1 MFSKSKPSQDNAP
14 KRPSAPSQA
23 PAVARSN
30 GSSGSSFSII
40 GDGIIITGNIESK
53 VDLHIDGEVIG
64 DVKCLSLVQGP
75 SSKIKGAIVAQNASL
90 SGAVEG
96 SIDAGD
102 LAIASSARIAG
113 DVTYENVTIEQ
124 GGHVDGKFKHRS
136 NKSPNLAK
144 TTINKSE
151 LAIPLELADGERP
164 NLS

>member
-1 MFSKSKPSQDNAP
+1 MP
-14 KRPSAPSQA
+14 KHQPAPSQA
-23 PAVARSN
+23 PAVARSS

-40 GDGIIITGNIESK
+40 GDGIVITGNIESK

-75 SSKIKGAIVAQNASL
+75 SSKIKGAIIAQNASL
-90 SGAVEG
+90 SGSVEG

-102 LAIASSARIAG
+102 LAIASTARIGG

-136 NKSPNLAK
+136 SKSPNLAK
-144 TTINKSE
+144 STVNMNE
-151 LAIPLELADGERP
+151 MAIPLQ
-164 NLS
+164 LSEDDKAA

>member
-1 MFSKSKPSQDNAP
+1 
-14 KRPSAPSQA
+14 
-23 PAVARSN
+23 VARSS

-40 GDGIIITGNIESK
+40 GDGIVITGNIESK

-90 SGAVEG
+90 SGSVEG

-102 LAIASSARIAG
+102 LVIASTARIGG

-136 NKSPNLAK
+136 SKAPNLAK
-144 TTINKSE
+144 STVSMSDM
-151 LAIPLELADGERP
+151 AIPLELKADDRAA
-164 NLS
+164 

>member
-1 MFSKSKPSQDNAP
+1 MFSRSKPSHDNVP
-14 KRPSAPSQA
+14 KHQAAASQA
-23 PAVARSN
+23 PAVARSS

-40 GDGIIITGNIESK
+40 GDGIVITGNIESK
-53 VDLHIDGEVIG
+53 VDLHIDGDVIG

-102 LAIASSARIAG
+102 LAIASTARIGG

-136 NKSPNLAK
+136 SKSPNLAK
-144 TTINKSE
+144 STVAMNE
-151 LAIPLELADGERP
+151 MAIPLELTAGDRAA
-164 NLS
+164 

>member
-1 MFSKSKPSQDNAP
+1 MTRSNGG
-14 KRPSAPSQA
+14 SAPS
-23 PAVARSN
+23 
-30 GSSGSSFSII
+30 FSVI

-75 SSKIKGAIVAQNASL
+75 SSKIMGAIVAQNASL

-102 LAIASSARIAG
+102 LNIASTARIGG
-113 DVTYENVTIEQ
+113 DVTYETVTIEQ

-136 NKSPNLAK
+136 SKSPNLAK
-144 TTINKSE
+144 STVNAREI
-151 LAIPLELADGERP
+151 AAPLELTDGDKAA
-164 NLS
+164 

>member
-1 MFSKSKPSQDNAP
+1 
-14 KRPSAPSQA
+14 
-23 PAVARSN
+23 VARSS

-64 DVKCLSLVQGP
+64 DITCLSLVQGP
-75 SSKIKGAIVAQNASL
+75 SSKIKGAIVSQNASL
-90 SGAVEG
+90 SGSVEG

-102 LAIASSARIAG
+102 LIISSSARIGG

-136 NKSPNLAK
+136 SKSPNLAK
-144 TTINKSE
+144 STVSTASM
-151 LAIPLELADGERP
+151 AIPLELTEGDKAA
-164 NLS
+164 

>member
-1 MFSKSKPSQDNAP
+1 
-14 KRPSAPSQA
+14 
-23 PAVARSN
+23 VARSS

-64 DVKCLSLVQGP
+64 DITCLSLVQGP

-90 SGAVEG
+90 SGSVEG

-102 LAIASSARIAG
+102 LIISSSARIGG

-136 NKSPNLAK
+136 SKSPNLAK
-144 TTINKSE
+144 STVSTASM
-151 LAIPLELADGERP
+151 AIPLELTEGDKAA
-164 NLS
+164 

>member
-1 MFSKSKPSQDNAP
+1 M
-14 KRPSAPSQA
+14 
-23 PAVARSN
+23 ARSS

-40 GDGIIITGNIESK
+40 GDGIVITGNIESK

-90 SGAVEG
+90 SGSVEG

-102 LAIASSARIAG
+102 LVIASTARIGG

-136 NKSPNLAK
+136 SKSPNLAK
-144 TTINKSE
+144 STVNTSE
-151 LAIPLELADGERP
+151 MAIPLELTAGDRAA
-164 NLS
+164 

>member
-1 MFSKSKPSQDNAP
+1 MFSRSKPSHDNGQRHQA
-14 KRPSAPSQA
+14 AASQA
-23 PAVARSN
+23 PAVARSS

-40 GDGIIITGNIESK
+40 GDGIVITGNIESK

-75 SSKIKGAIVAQNASL
+75 SSKIKGAIIAQNASL
-90 SGAVEG
+90 SGSVEG

-102 LAIASSARIAG
+102 LAIASTARIGG

-136 NKSPNLAK
+136 SKSPNLAK
-144 TTINKSE
+144 STVNMNE
-151 LAIPLELADGERP
+151 MAIPLELNSGDRAA
-164 NLS
+164 

>member
-1 MFSKSKPSQDNAP
+1 MFSKSKPTQDNAQ
-14 KRPSAPSQA
+14 KHPSASSQA

-40 GDGIIITGNIESK
+40 GDGIVITGNIESK

-75 SSKIKGAIVAQNASL
+75 SSKIKGAIVAQHASL
-90 SGAVEG
+90 SGSVEG

-102 LAIASSARIAG
+102 LAIASTARIGG

-136 NKSPNLAK
+136 NKAPNLA
-144 TTINKSE
+144 TTTLNKSE
-151 LAIPLELADGERP
+151 MAIPLELKEGDRAA
-164 NLS
+164 

>member
-1 MFSKSKPSQDNAP
+1 M
-14 KRPSAPSQA
+14 
-23 PAVARSN
+23 ARSN

-75 SSKIKGAIVAQNASL
+75 SSKIQGAIVAQNASL

-102 LAIASSARIAG
+102 LAIASTARISG
-113 DVTYENVTIEQ
+113 DVSYENVTIEQ

-136 NKSPNLAK
+136 STSPNLAK
-144 TTINKSE
+144 STVNKGD
-151 LAIPLELADGERP
+151 LGMPLELTSGDKLPDRGFTV
-164 NLS
+164 

>member
-1 MFSKSKPSQDNAP
+1 M
-14 KRPSAPSQA
+14 
-23 PAVARSN
+23 ARSS

-40 GDGIIITGNIESK
+40 GDGIVITGNIESK

-75 SSKIKGAIVAQNASL
+75 SSKIKGAIIAQNASL
-90 SGAVEG
+90 SGSVEG

-102 LAIASSARIAG
+102 LAIASTARIGG

-136 NKSPNLAK
+136 SKSPNLAK
-144 TTINKSE
+144 STVNMNE
-151 LAIPLELADGERP
+151 MAIPLELTSGDRAA
-164 NLS
+164 

>member
-1 MFSKSKPSQDNAP
+1 MFSKSKPSRDNAP
-14 KRPSAPSQA
+14 AHRNATSQA
-23 PAVARSN
+23 PTVARSS

-40 GDGIIITGNIESK
+40 GDGIVITGNIESK

-102 LAIASSARIAG
+102 LAIASTARIGG

-136 NKSPNLAK
+136 SKSPNLAK
-144 TTINKSE
+144 STVDVKE
-151 LAIPLELADGERP
+151 MAIPLELTSDDRAA
-164 NLS
+164 

>member
-1 MFSKSKPSQDNAP
+1 
-14 KRPSAPSQA
+14 
-23 PAVARSN
+23 VARSS

-40 GDGIIITGNIESK
+40 GDGILITGNIESK

-90 SGAVEG
+90 AGSVEG

-102 LAIASSARIAG
+102 LAIASTARIGG

-136 NKSPNLAK
+136 RKSPYPAK
-144 TTINKSE
+144 STESLNE
-151 LAIPLELADGERP
+151 MAIPLELTAGDRAA
-164 NLS
+164 

>member
-1 MFSKSKPSQDNAP
+1 
-14 KRPSAPSQA
+14 
-23 PAVARSN
+23 VARSS

-40 GDGIIITGNIESK
+40 GDGIVITGNIESK

-90 SGAVEG
+90 SGSVEG

-102 LAIASSARIAG
+102 LVIASTARIGG

-136 NKSPNLAK
+136 SKSPNLAK
-144 TTINKSE
+144 STVNTSE
-151 LAIPLELADGERP
+151 MAIPLELTAGDRAA
-164 NLS
+164 

>member
-1 MFSKSKPSQDNAP
+1 M
-14 KRPSAPSQA
+14 
-23 PAVARSN
+23 ARSS

-64 DVKCLSLVQGP
+64 DITCLSLVQGP

-90 SGAVEG
+90 SGSVEG

-102 LAIASSARIAG
+102 LIISSSARIGG

-136 NKSPNLAK
+136 SKSPNLAK
-144 TTINKSE
+144 STVSTASM
-151 LAIPLELADGERP
+151 AIPLELTEGDKAA
-164 NLS
+164 

>member
-1 MFSKSKPSQDNAP
+1 M
-14 KRPSAPSQA
+14 
-23 PAVARSN
+23 ARNS
-30 GSSGSSFSII
+30 GTSGSSFSII
-40 GDGIIITGNIESK
+40 GDGIVITGNIESK

-90 SGAVEG
+90 SGSVEG

-102 LAIASSARIAG
+102 LAIASTARIGG

-136 NKSPNLAK
+136 SKSPNLAK
-144 TTINKSE
+144 STVNMNE
-151 LAIPLELADGERP
+151 MAIPLELKEDDRAA
-164 NLS
+164 

>member
-1 MFSKSKPSQDNAP
+1 MFSRSKPSRDSVQTP
-14 KRPSAPSQA
+14 RSATSQA
-23 PAVARSN
+23 PTVARSS

-40 GDGIIITGNIESK
+40 GDGITITGNIESK

-102 LAIASSARIAG
+102 LAIASTARIGG

-136 NKSPNLAK
+136 SKSPNLAK
-144 TTINKSE
+144 STVNMNE
-151 LAIPLELADGERP
+151 MAIPLELTPDDRAA
-164 NLS
+164 